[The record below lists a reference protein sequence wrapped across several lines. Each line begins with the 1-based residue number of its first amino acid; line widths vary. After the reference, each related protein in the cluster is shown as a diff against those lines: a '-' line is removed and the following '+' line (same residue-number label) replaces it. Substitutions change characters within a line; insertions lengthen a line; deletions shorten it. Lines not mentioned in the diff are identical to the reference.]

1 MFKQNGIW
9 AEYLKTKTA
18 KSEKHTRK
26 ITNKKHSVKKTKTA
40 AKGKKKSAPKVEV
53 KVEETK

>member
-9 AEYLKTKTA
+9 AEYLKTKTV

-26 ITNKKHSVKKTKTA
+26 ITEKKRA
-40 AKGKKKSAPKVEV
+40 AKKAKPAAKTKKSAAPKAEV
-53 KVEETK
+53 KTEETK